1 MRLLPRKLSGR
12 IGSLRRTRHSQQ
24 VYRARDVAV
33 SCSDDFLAG
42 ARCSPQNLA
51 DIWVNRGKLPGHVAL
66 RSLLRNRR
74 FRPRPAQ
81 GFSLSS
87 PCKMSDGEDALI
99 SFIRKP
105 FALFVFVGFGAWL
118 AIAPCIAGQ
127 SSSFHGAPS
136 SSAQLKNPYSG
147 DT

>member
-1 MRLLPRKLSGR
+1 
-12 IGSLRRTRHSQQ
+12 
-24 VYRARDVAV
+24 
-33 SCSDDFLAG
+33 
-42 ARCSPQNLA
+42 
-51 DIWVNRGKLPGHVAL
+51 
-66 RSLLRNRR
+66 
-74 FRPRPAQ
+74 
-81 GFSLSS
+81 
-87 PCKMSDGEDALI
+87 MSDGEDALI

-147 DT
+147 DTQAAAGGKKLYAQNCSQCHGNNLQGIGPAPALTSAAVKNALPGELFWFVTNGDLNKGMPSWSQLPKQQRWQIVTYLESKSGGK